1 MPSVRGKERETD
13 LHRGFR
19 YDVKEKLTEIPGVL
33 CGDAMRSLRMKK
45 SILVIGIGTEFRG
58 DDGAGLRVAQ
68 GLQREDLPR
77 SVAVR
82 EMKGDGAALM
92 ALWKDSS
99 HVILVDAITAGLPP
113 GSVIRID
120 ARKELVP
127 ASLFATSSHS
137 FGLAQALAISLAL
150 NELPPCVTLFGIQA
164 KSFQVGADLSPEVQ
178 KAVRE
183 TSDAIR
189 SELEGIVMAK
199 DTPTSR
205 QTHAPLTGFSH
216 QSD

>member
-1 MPSVRGKERETD
+1 MSHLK
-13 LHRGFR
+13 
-19 YDVKEKLTEIPGVL
+19 
-33 CGDAMRSLRMKK
+33 MKR
-45 SILVIGIGTEFRG
+45 SILVIGIGSEFRG
-58 DDGAGLRVAQ
+58 DDGAGLLVAQ

-77 SVAVR
+77 SVEVL

-92 ALWKDSS
+92 ASWKDSS

-113 GSVIRID
+113 GSIIRID

-150 NELPPCVTLFGIQA
+150 NELPPSVTLFGIQA
-164 KSFQVGADLSPEVQ
+164 RTFQVGADLSLEVK

-189 SELEGIVMAK
+189 SELEGIVLAERK
-199 DTPTSR
+199 ARGPHTRISLTGVSR
-205 QTHAPLTGFSH
+205 QAG
-216 QSD
+216 